1 MKGVRRAPDT
11 SLAAAEIQA
20 RIFGAMQPADRVKL
34 ACQMSEEARQLAAE
48 GARGRRAEREQSST
62 SDERPLTLH
71 R

>member
-1 MKGVRRAPDT
+1 MKGVRREPDT

-20 RIFGAMQPADRVKL
+20 RVFGRMLPADRVTL
-34 ACQMSEEARQLAAE
+34 ACQMSEEAHQLAAE
-48 GARGRRAEREQSST
+48 GARRRHAERDESS